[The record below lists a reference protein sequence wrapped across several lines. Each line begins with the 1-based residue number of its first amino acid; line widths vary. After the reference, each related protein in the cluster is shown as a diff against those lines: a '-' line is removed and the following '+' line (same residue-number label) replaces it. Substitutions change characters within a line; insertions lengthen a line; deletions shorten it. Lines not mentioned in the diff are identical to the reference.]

1 VIRSPPPKLG
11 AVAHGHENRVDDL
24 PAAVEVE
31 LVAPRAQPPEL
42 GERRQDVAPPAARSQ
57 HRVRPFV
64 DDGVEAGGQ
73 HAEEVRRPG
82 PSEVDGPDPAGHH
95 DVSGGPRVRPGYA
108 ERARG
113 VVAGARR
120 DDPQRRA
127 GVREHVDGEV
137 DQAVPADDDQ
147 RVDPGA
153 HRAAGQHPGVG
164 GVGTLEQAHR
174 EPRVLEPGDRDGRG
188 ADRPPPTGGGVHE
201 DRDLPHHRVTVATD
215 VRAAARR

>member
-82 PSEVDGPDPAGHH
+82 PAQVDGPQPTCDHH
-95 DVSGGPRVRPGYA
+95 VGGGPRVPARYA
-108 ERARG
+108 EGARG
-113 VVAGARR
+113 VVPGARG

-127 GVREHVDGEV
+127 GAGQHVDGEV
-137 DQAVPADDDQ
+137 HQAVPADDDQ
-147 RVDPGA
+147 RVDPGV
-153 HRAAGQHPGVG
+153 HRGAGQHPGLG
-164 GVGTLEQAHR
+164 GVDTLEHAHS
-174 EPRVLEPGDRDGRG
+174 EPRVLEPGDRDGRR
-188 ADRPPPTGGGVHE
+188 ADRPPPTRGGVHE